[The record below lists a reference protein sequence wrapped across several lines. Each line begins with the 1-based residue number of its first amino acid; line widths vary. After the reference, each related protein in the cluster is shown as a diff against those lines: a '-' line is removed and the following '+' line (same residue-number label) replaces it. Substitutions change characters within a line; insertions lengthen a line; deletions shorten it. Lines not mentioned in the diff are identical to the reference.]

1 MTIRKR
7 EYVSPQ
13 AKVFVI
19 NAEEQLAAECGGGSS
34 FTITSTGCTEFLVN
48 GQGEAACTHGT
59 VQGS

>member
-34 FTITSTGCTEFLVN
+34 FTLNPTGCTELLVG
-48 GQGEAACTHGT
+48 GQDPAACTHGT

>member
-34 FTITSTGCTEFLVN
+34 FVQIPTGCTALLVN
-48 GQGEAACTHGT
+48 GQGQAACTHGT
-59 VQGS
+59 VSGS